1 MRNKIKR
8 AAAAEYPRAVENR
21 RYIHQHPCASFHEEE
36 TAAYLCRQLQEEGIP
51 FTRCGQ
57 NGIVARLKGDG
68 EGPVIAFRADFDALP
83 IQEPEGLPFASR
95 NPGVMHACGHDA
107 HAAVLLGLARVLGR
121 NREWLRGEAV
131 FIFQYAEELP
141 PGGAGPMIEAGCL
154 EGVDRIYGLHVSD
167 ELDAGTVGVCP
178 GKYMAASDS
187 FFITFTGNG
196 GHGSRPDE
204 TPDTVLSAAS
214 AIIEINTIISRFVPP
229 RSAAVVSVCN
239 IHGGKAYNV
248 LPSQVS
254 IEGTVRTYEA
264 ETAELI
270 RGKLAL
276 AAQGAAAFY
285 GADLDFRFEYGYPP
299 VVNTERET
307 ALVRSA
313 AEKLGLPFTALEPTP
328 VGEDFSRYLQ
338 RVPGA
343 FFRVGIRNPAL
354 DAVYPLHNSRF
365 RIDEEG
371 MRAGLEMF
379 LGIYLT
385 ETGQM

>member
-57 NGIVARLKGDG
+57 NGIVARLKGDE
-68 EGPVIAFRADFDALP
+68 EGPGIAFRADFDALP
-83 IQEPEGLPFASR
+83 IQEPEGLPFVSR

-285 GADLDFRFEYGYPP
+285 GANLDFRFEYGYPP

-307 ALVRSA
+307 ALVRAA
-313 AEKLGLPFTALEPTP
+313 AEKLGLPFTPLEPTP
-328 VGEDFSRYLQ
+328 VGEDFSCSGFPARFSGWASAIRRWTLSIPSITAASAST
-338 RVPGA
+338 RRACAPGWKCSWG
-343 FFRVGIRNPAL
+343 FI
-354 DAVYPLHNSRF
+354 
-365 RIDEEG
+365 
-371 MRAGLEMF
+371 
-379 LGIYLT
+379 
-385 ETGQM
+385 

>member
-1 MRNKIKR
+1 MRKEIKR
-8 AAAAEYPRAVENR
+8 AASAEFPHVAENR
-21 RYIHQHPCASFHEEE
+21 RYIHQHPCTSFHEEE
-36 TAAYLCRQLQEEGIP
+36 TAAYICQQLQQEGIP
-51 FTRCGQ
+51 FTKCGQ
-57 NGIVARLKGDG
+57 NGIVVRLSG
-68 EGPVIAFRADFDALP
+68 EQPGPAIAFRADFDALP
-83 IQEPEGLPFASR
+83 IQEPAGLPYVSR

-107 HAAVLLGLARVLGR
+107 HAAVLLGLARTLHR
-121 NREWLRGEAV
+121 NRAWLRGEAV
-131 FIFQYAEELP
+131 LIFQYAEELP
-141 PGGAGPMIEAGCL
+141 PGGAEPMIEAGCL
-154 EGVDRIYGLHVSD
+154 EGVDRIYGFHVSD
-167 ELDAGTVGVCP
+167 ELDTGVVGVCP

-214 AIIEINTIISRFVPP
+214 AVIEINTIISRFVPP
-229 RSAAVVSVCN
+229 RSSAVVSVCN

-254 IEGTVRTYEA
+254 VEGTVRTYEA

-270 RGKLAL
+270 RGKIAL

-285 GADLDFRFEYGYPP
+285 GADLDFRYEYGYPP
-299 VVNTERET
+299 VVNTDRET
-307 ALVRSA
+307 GVVRAA
-313 AEKLGLPFTALEPTP
+313 AEKLGLPLQTIEPTP

-338 RVPGA
+338 KVPGA

-371 MRAGLEMF
+371 MLAALEMF

>member
-1 MRNKIKR
+1 
-8 AAAAEYPRAVENR
+8 
-21 RYIHQHPCASFHEEE
+21 
-36 TAAYLCRQLQEEGIP
+36 
-51 FTRCGQ
+51 
-57 NGIVARLKGDG
+57 
-68 EGPVIAFRADFDALP
+68 
-83 IQEPEGLPFASR
+83 
-95 NPGVMHACGHDA
+95 MHACGHDA

-285 GADLDFRFEYGYPP
+285 GANLDFRFEYGYPP

-307 ALVRSA
+307 ALVRAA
-313 AEKLGLPFTALEPTP
+313 AEKLGLPFTPLEPTP

-343 FFRVGIRNPAL
+343 FFRVGIRNPSL

>member
-1 MRNKIKR
+1 MKNKVKC
-8 AAAAEYPRAVENR
+8 AAAAEYPSIVENR

-36 TAAYLCRQLQEEGIP
+36 TASYICRQLRQEGIP
-51 FTRCGQ
+51 FVKCGQ
-57 NGIVARLKGDG
+57 NGVVARLKGDEG
-68 EGPVIAFRADFDALP
+68 GPVIAFRADFDAFP
-83 IQEPEGLPFASR
+83 IQEPAGLPYASQS
-95 NPGVMHACGHDA
+95 PGVMHACGHDA
-107 HAAVLLGLARVLGR
+107 HAAVLLGLARVLHR
-121 NREWLRGEAV
+121 NRSWLRGEAV

-141 PGGAGPMIEAGCL
+141 PGGAAPMIAAGCL
-154 EGVDRIYGLHVSD
+154 EGVERIYGFHVSD

-187 FFITFTGNG
+187 FFMTFTGNG

-204 TPDTVLSAAS
+204 TPDTVLAAAS
-214 AIIEINTIISRFVPP
+214 AIIESNTIVSRFVPP
-229 RSAAVVSVCN
+229 RAAAVVSVCN

-254 IEGTVRTYEA
+254 VEGTVRTYEA

-270 RGKLAL
+270 QGKLAL
-276 AAQGAAAFY
+276 AAKGAAAFY
-285 GADLDFRFEYGYPP
+285 GAALDFRFEYGYPP
-299 VVNTERET
+299 VVNAERE
-307 ALVRSA
+307 AGLVRAA
-313 AEKLGLPFTALEPTP
+313 AEKLGLPFKAIEPTP

-354 DAVYPLHNSRF
+354 EAVYPLHNSLF

-371 MRAGLEMF
+371 MRAALEAF
-379 LGIYLT
+379 LGIYLM
-385 ETGQM
+385 ETGQL

>member
-51 FTRCGQ
+51 FARCGQ

-68 EGPVIAFRADFDALP
+68 EGPVIAFRAD
-83 IQEPEGLPFASR
+83 FASR

-276 AAQGAAAFY
+276 AAQGPPPIYRA
-285 GADLDFRFEYGYPP
+285 GQGLRLEYGDTP
-299 VVNTERET
+299 VGNNERGT
-307 ALVRSA
+307 PLVRAA
-313 AEKLGLPFTALEPTP
+313 AEKLGLPFTPLEPTP

-343 FFRVGIRNPAL
+343 FFRVGIRNPSL

-379 LGIYLT
+379 LGIYLA

>member
-57 NGIVARLKGDG
+57 NGIVARLKGDE

-178 GKYMAASDS
+178 GKYMAA
-187 FFITFTGNG
+187 
-196 GHGSRPDE
+196 
-204 TPDTVLSAAS
+204 
-214 AIIEINTIISRFVPP
+214 
-229 RSAAVVSVCN
+229 
-239 IHGGKAYNV
+239 
-248 LPSQVS
+248 
-254 IEGTVRTYEA
+254 
-264 ETAELI
+264 
-270 RGKLAL
+270 
-276 AAQGAAAFY
+276 
-285 GADLDFRFEYGYPP
+285 
-299 VVNTERET
+299 
-307 ALVRSA
+307 
-313 AEKLGLPFTALEPTP
+313 
-328 VGEDFSRYLQ
+328 
-338 RVPGA
+338 
-343 FFRVGIRNPAL
+343 
-354 DAVYPLHNSRF
+354 
-365 RIDEEG
+365 
-371 MRAGLEMF
+371 
-379 LGIYLT
+379 
-385 ETGQM
+385 

>member
-1 MRNKIKR
+1 MEKTLIQE
-8 AAAAEYPRAVENR
+8 AQELIPALETIFCTLHE
-21 RYIHQHPCASFHEEE
+21 HPELGNEE
-36 TAAYLCRQLQEEGIP
+36 TQTSSLIRRRLEDLGIEYAVMAGTGTAAIIRGGRPGRTI
-51 FTRCGQ
+51 G
-57 NGIVARLKGDG
+57 
-68 EGPVIAFRADFDALP
+68 FRADIDALP
-83 IQEPEGLPFASR
+83 ITEETGLPYASQT
-95 NPGVMHACGHDA
+95 PGVMHACGHDA

-285 GADLDFRFEYGYPP
+285 GANLDFRFEYGYPP

-307 ALVRSA
+307 ALVRAA
-313 AEKLGLPFTALEPTP
+313 AEKLGLPFTPLEPTP

-343 FFRVGIRNPAL
+343 FFRVGIRNPSL

>member
-1 MRNKIKR
+1 
-8 AAAAEYPRAVENR
+8 
-21 RYIHQHPCASFHEEE
+21 
-36 TAAYLCRQLQEEGIP
+36 
-51 FTRCGQ
+51 
-57 NGIVARLKGDG
+57 
-68 EGPVIAFRADFDALP
+68 
-83 IQEPEGLPFASR
+83 
-95 NPGVMHACGHDA
+95 MHACGHDA

-276 AAQGAAAFY
+276 GGPGAA
-285 GADLDFRFEYGYPP
+285 P
-299 VVNTERET
+299 
-307 ALVRSA
+307 
-313 AEKLGLPFTALEPTP
+313 
-328 VGEDFSRYLQ
+328 
-338 RVPGA
+338 
-343 FFRVGIRNPAL
+343 
-354 DAVYPLHNSRF
+354 
-365 RIDEEG
+365 
-371 MRAGLEMF
+371 
-379 LGIYLT
+379 
-385 ETGQM
+385 

>member
-1 MRNKIKR
+1 MEKTLIQEAQELTPALETIFCTLHK
-8 AAAAEYPRAVENR
+8 
-21 RYIHQHPCASFHEEE
+21 HPELGNEE
-36 TAAYLCRQLQEEGIP
+36 TQTSSLIRRRLEDLGIEYAVMAGTGTAAIIRGGRPGRTI
-51 FTRCGQ
+51 G
-57 NGIVARLKGDG
+57 
-68 EGPVIAFRADFDALP
+68 FRADIDALP
-83 IQEPEGLPFASR
+83 ITEETGLPYASQT
-95 NPGVMHACGHDA
+95 PGVMHACGHDA

-204 TPDTVLSAAS
+204 TPDTVLSPAS
-214 AIIEINTIISRFVPP
+214 AIIEINTTISRFVPP

>member
-57 NGIVARLKGDG
+57 NGIVARLKGDE

-276 AAQGAAAFY
+276 AAPGAAAFY
-285 GADLDFRFEYGYPP
+285 GANLDFRFEYGYPP

-307 ALVRSA
+307 ALVRAA
-313 AEKLGLPFTALEPTP
+313 AEKLGLPFTPLEPTP

-343 FFRVGIRNPAL
+343 FFRVGIRNPSL

-365 RIDEEG
+365 RIDEE
-371 MRAGLEMF
+371 
-379 LGIYLT
+379 
-385 ETGQM
+385 TGQM